1 MSLSRDTPAN
11 PDLDRRSLLRLH
23 ARLFNRISA
32 MTIADIAELLG
43 YLAAA
48 WSVGFCAGY
57 LYTWFKRGVDQIV

>member
-1 MSLSRDTPAN
+1 
-11 PDLDRRSLLRLH
+11 
-23 ARLFNRISA
+23 

-57 LYTWFKRGVDQIV
+57 LYTWFKRGLDQIV